1 MIWLINVTLEQ
12 SFPLRNSTRKGLFY
26 VVVAEGSL
34 MRLHTNPTFQVV
46 ASKITTTKVRVV
58 VIKRISGKQA

>member
-1 MIWLINVTLEQ
+1 M
-12 SFPLRNSTRKGLFY
+12 FY

-34 MRLHTNPTFQVV
+34 MRLHTNPAFQVV

-58 VIKRISGKQA
+58 VQVQLHKLSVANSVNVGNIHP